1 MGQFQFMKAAII
13 IAIFLINVFMS
24 KKYLINVDDKKE
36 YQNGSDYSGAINF
49 QIEDESYD
57 GARGL
62 KMPMSRSGR
71 KRNKKNCVGSTM
83 QIQCILRRSIQ
94 SCAFRSPKGITFRIS
109 KKGKFLN
116 GRIESVDKIFP
127 HRGCGIKVRQ
137 VTMDDQG
144 TWSCSLKIPGVGHLI
159 TRKRYIKVQEK
170 PGTPVRRNNLIA
182 FKANNAVSDI
192 SKHGDRI
199 PAIFVNR
206 NGYLHITSSVNGS
219 RNYYYDH
226 KLKLQKW

>member
-71 KRNKKNCVGSTM
+71 KRNKKNYVGSTM
-83 QIQCILRRSIQ
+83 QLLCKPRRSIE
-94 SCAFRSPKGITFRIS
+94 SCAFRSPKGIVFRIS
-109 KKGKFLN
+109 KKAKFLN

-127 HRGCGIKVRQ
+127 HLGCGIKVRQ

-144 TWSCSLKIPGVGHLI
+144 TWSCSLKIPGVRHLI
-159 TRKRYIKVQEK
+159 TKKTYIKIHEK
-170 PGTPVRRNNLIA
+170 PGTPVRRNNLMVFRHSKHIWTSVLA
-182 FKANNAVSDI
+182 FKANNGVTNSK
-192 SKHGDRI
+192 KHGD
-199 PAIFVNR
+199 
-206 NGYLHITSSVNGS
+206 G
-219 RNYYYDH
+219 
-226 KLKLQKW
+226 